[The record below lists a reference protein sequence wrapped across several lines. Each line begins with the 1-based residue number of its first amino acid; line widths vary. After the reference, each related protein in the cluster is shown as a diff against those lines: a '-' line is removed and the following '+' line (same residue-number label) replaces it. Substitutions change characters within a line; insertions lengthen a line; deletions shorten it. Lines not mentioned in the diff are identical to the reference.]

1 MANVNIKFNGKD
13 YLLSCDDGQEEH
25 LLELAEYLNKRFQE
39 LKSELGSIGENK
51 LLLIST
57 IKIVDEY
64 YEIKKKVEEKKKQY
78 NFLSER
84 FKELKNL
91 VLEYK
96 DEKDIEIK
104 KLNEDLSS
112 FKNMVDKNKN
122 QYEKILDKATQSIE
136 DFIAKSAQDNS
147 LQ

>member
-84 FKELKNL
+84 FKELKTL
-91 VLEYK
+91 TLEYK

>member
-39 LKSELGSIGENK
+39 LKSELGNIGENK

>member
-84 FKELKNL
+84 FKELKTL
-91 VLEYK
+91 ILEYK

>member
-84 FKELKNL
+84 FKELKTL
-91 VLEYK
+91 ILEYK

-112 FKNMVDKNKN
+112 FKKMVDKNKN

>member
-39 LKSELGSIGENK
+39 LKSELGNIGENK

-112 FKNMVDKNKN
+112 FKKMVDKNKN
-122 QYEKILDKATQSIE
+122 EYEKILDKATQSIE